1 MQDLPA
7 PIAGWER
14 AGNQYRKLTVGWIP
28 KPGRKSGAARWV
40 AYVAYDQWNKGW
52 RATRNNPLTTGGR
65 WRDNQPI
72 KQVMEA
78 TLFPDPVTAM
88 VAAEVE
94 LSGDKV

>member
-14 AGNQYRKLTVGWIP
+14 VGNQYRKPAALTRP
-28 KPGRKSGAARWV
+28 PELRWL
-40 AYVAYDQWNKGW
+40 AYVTYDQWNKGW
-52 RATRNNPLTTGGR
+52 RATRNNPITTARR

-72 KQVMEA
+72 KQLMEA

>member
-1 MQDLPA
+1 MQGLPA

-14 AGNQYRKLTVGWIP
+14 VGNQYRKLAVGFTQH
-28 KPGRKSGAARWV
+28 SLGAARWV

-52 RATRNNPLTTGGR
+52 RATRNNPITTEGR

>member
-7 PIAGWER
+7 PIAGWELV
-14 AGNQYRKLTVGWIP
+14 GNQYRKPALTRP
-28 KPGRKSGAARWV
+28 FELRWV
-40 AYVAYDQWNKGW
+40 AYVTYDQWNHGW
-52 RATRNNPLTTGGR
+52 RATRNNPILTGVN
-65 WRDNQPI
+65 WRERQPI

-94 LSGDKV
+94 LSGDNV

>member
-14 AGNQYRKLTVGWIP
+14 VGNQYRKP
-28 KPGRKSGAARWV
+28 AALARPLELRWL
-40 AYVAYDQWNKGW
+40 AYVTYDQWNHGW
-52 RATRNNPLTTGGR
+52 RATRNDPVITARR
-65 WRDNQPI
+65 WQPI

>member
-14 AGNQYRKLTVGWIP
+14 IGNQYRKLTAGFTQH
-28 KPGRKSGAARWV
+28 SLGAARWL
-40 AYVAYDQWNKGW
+40 AYVTYDQWNHGW
-52 RATRNNPLTTGGR
+52 RATRNNPITTAGR